1 MIYEYKVA
9 KIFIYKGLKIAQKGV
24 LICEAKRIGS
34 LIVGIFT
41 RKYFTCFPIIF
52 TSISL
57 YITKESS

>member
-9 KIFIYKGLKIAQKGV
+9 KIFIYRGLKISQKGV

-41 RKYFTCFPIIF
+41 SMAGPYDETV
-52 TSISL
+52 
-57 YITKESS
+57 ITL